1 MSKLNELGFDD
12 VEDYLTQLGNDF
24 AQKTVFEADKALK
37 IATPVGETGR
47 LRLGW
52 QIGENAI
59 SSDSPEPDKIHPEGK
74 AGSPPKPRGIN
85 YQPGTETIGNV
96 YSIHNAVEYAEP
108 VCMGTAL
115 PPSWGGKFK
124 TQQGTVPGFPEL
136 ITKELEVDS
145 QRRFNKAVQDARRGG
160 II

>member
-1 MSKLNELGFDD
+1 MSRLNVLGFDD

-59 SSDSPEPDKIHPEGK
+59 STDSPEPDKIHPEGK
-74 AGSPPKPRGIN
+74 AGSPHSD
-85 YQPGTETIGNV
+85 YQ
-96 YSIHNAVEYAEP
+96 
-108 VCMGTAL
+108 L
-115 PPSWGGKFK
+115 
-124 TQQGTVPGFPEL
+124 
-136 ITKELEVDS
+136 
-145 QRRFNKAVQDARRGG
+145 NK
-160 II
+160 